1 MSPMEK
7 NYCCED
13 RLLHVFLSM
22 AIFMSSPAVLVA
34 DDVLGTPITTGSLP
48 SIPLSLEGEAV
59 SRPSEQASDLVWGG
73 EMAFDWKAWAVVGV
87 AGIVLIGVRLFGR
100 RPVFKIPSDVFELLG
115 EATLGNGQTVRIIR
129 FGPKTLLVSTGNGG
143 PKTLS
148 ELDDPLATEWIA
160 AACRGEQTLRS
171 LASHAASDDGASGA
185 DGANVRQLVQEEDGS
200 ASVCS
205 QQSEVA

>member
-1 MSPMEK
+1 MK
-7 NYCCED
+7 KKYCCED
-13 RLLHVFLSM
+13 WLLHVFLSM
-22 AIFMSSPAVLVA
+22 VIFISSPAALVA
-34 DDVLGTPITTGSLP
+34 DDVLDTPVTPGSLP

-59 SRPSEQASDLVWGG
+59 SRPSEQTSDLVWGSK
-73 EMAFDWKAWAVVGV
+73 MAFDWKAWAVVGV

-115 EATLGNGQTVRIIR
+115 EATLGNGQTVRIVR

-171 LASHAASDDGASGA
+171 LASRPASDDGGSVA
-185 DGANVRQLVQEEDGS
+185 DGANIRQLVQEEDGS

>member
-1 MSPMEK
+1 MEK
-7 NYCCED
+7 KYCCED
-13 RLLHVFLSM
+13 WLLHVLLSM
-22 AIFMSSPAVLVA
+22 AIFISSPAVLVA
-34 DDVLGTPITTGSLP
+34 DEVLDTPVTTGSLP
-48 SIPLSLEGEAV
+48 NIPLSLEGEAV
-59 SRPSEQASDLVWGG
+59 SRSSEQTSDLVWGSKL
-73 EMAFDWKAWAVVGV
+73 AFDWKAWAVVGV
-87 AGIVLIGVRLFGR
+87 AGLVLIGVRLFGR
-100 RPVFKIPSDVFELLG
+100 RPAFKIPSDVFELLG
-115 EATLGNGQTVRIIR
+115 EATLGNGQTVRIVR

-171 LASHAASDDGASGA
+171 LVSRPTSDDGGSVA
-185 DGANVRQLVQEEDGS
+185 DGANIRQLVQEEDGI

>member
-1 MSPMEK
+1 
-7 NYCCED
+7 
-13 RLLHVFLSM
+13 M
-22 AIFMSSPAVLVA
+22 AIFISFPAVLVA
-34 DDVLGTPITTGSLP
+34 DDVPDTPIATGSLP
-48 SIPLSLEGEAV
+48 SIPLSLEGGTV
-59 SRPSEQASDLVWGG
+59 SRPSEQTSELVWGS
-73 EMAFDWKAWAVVGV
+73 EMAFDWKVWAIVGV
-87 AGIVLIGVRLFGR
+87 AGVVLVAVRLFGR

-115 EATLGNGQTVRIIR
+115 EATLGNGQSVRIVR
-129 FGPKTLLVSTGNGG
+129 FGPKTLLVSMGSGG

-171 LASHAASDDGASGA
+171 LAGHAASDDGASGA
-185 DGANVRQLVQEEDGS
+185 DGANIRQLVQEEDGS

>member
-1 MSPMEK
+1 M
-7 NYCCED
+7 
-13 RLLHVFLSM
+13 
-22 AIFMSSPAVLVA
+22 
-34 DDVLGTPITTGSLP
+34 
-48 SIPLSLEGEAV
+48 
-59 SRPSEQASDLVWGG
+59 
-73 EMAFDWKAWAVVGV
+73 
-87 AGIVLIGVRLFGR
+87 
-100 RPVFKIPSDVFELLG
+100 FELLG
-115 EATLGNGQTVRIIR
+115 EATLGNGQTVRIVR

>member
-7 NYCCED
+7 NYCYKD
-13 RLLHVFLSM
+13 WWLHVFLGM
-22 AIFMSSPAVLVA
+22 AIFISSPAAIVA
-34 DDVLGTPITTGSLP
+34 EDVPDTPITTGSLP
-48 SIPLSLEGEAV
+48 NIPLSLEEVAV
-59 SRPSEQASDLVWGG
+59 SHPSEQTSDLVWGS

-87 AGIVLIGVRLFGR
+87 AGIVLVGVRLFGR

-115 EATLGNGQTVRIIR
+115 EATLGNGQSVRIVR
-129 FGPKTLLVSTGNGG
+129 FGPKTLLVSMGNGG

-171 LASHAASDDGASGA
+171 LVSHSANDNGASDA
-185 DGANVRQLVQEEDGS
+185 DGANIRQLVQEEDGS